1 MKKIDGP
8 FLGEKWIRS
17 LAIEQQYNAHFHIRM
32 NFKYLKSK
40 LKIIFLL
47 LKGQKYKEQVVTFI
61 YHESASKT
69 TSQRY
74 SVTLSGPSLQEGLS
88 VSLAEL

>member
-40 LKIIFLL
+40 LKITFLL

-69 TSQRY
+69 TS
-74 SVTLSGPSLQEGLS
+74 
-88 VSLAEL
+88 